1 MRKSIRIFCDITHP
15 VWALRFHTFTGDI
28 WGTLAVVFDAQKFA
42 SAEVMRVHSS
52 IGRWNM
58 LQKSYQSGC
67 TGIKREHLWFQKRKK
82 YQWPVLFVL
91 FCVFRI
97 KLETIL
103 IHGVAVLAANVCV
116 CSYYCSSALKSY
128 SSIWFVRLV
137 FMWNTSASLS
147 VSRPVWDESVWWK
160 YFVFITTKSI
170 SGRVTEAVIFFNN
183 LLSIVFTDSLEMNY
197 MHQLEITTT

>member
-82 YQWPVLFVL
+82 YQWPVQIGDNSDSRCHCFSCKRLRVQL
-91 FCVFRI
+91 LLQFCSKIIQFNMI
-97 KLETIL
+97 LETCFYVK
-103 IHGVAVLAANVCV
+103 HFGFSKCV
-116 CSYYCSSALKSY
+116 RACVG
-128 SSIWFVRLV
+128 WVRMV
-137 FMWNTSASLS
+137 
-147 VSRPVWDESVWWK
+147 K
-160 YFVFITTKSI
+160 
-170 SGRVTEAVIFFNN
+170 IFCFHNN
-183 LLSIVFTDSLEMNY
+183 
-197 MHQLEITTT
+197 